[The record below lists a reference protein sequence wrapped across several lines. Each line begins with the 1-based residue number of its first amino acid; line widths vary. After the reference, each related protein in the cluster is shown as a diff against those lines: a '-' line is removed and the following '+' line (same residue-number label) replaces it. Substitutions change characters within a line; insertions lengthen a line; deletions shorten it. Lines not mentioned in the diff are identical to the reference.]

1 MKHEDINYDLGPLTW
16 VKAELDSALAP
27 AKQTLV
33 GWNGEDLDPL
43 KAAEAYLHQV
53 TGALTIVDLQGVSML
68 CAESERLLAEM
79 GDRPELRTRDSA
91 DVVIAA
97 CDAVAGY
104 LDELIGGAPNAELRL
119 SGIYGRVLGQRGAEP
134 PPPSELFYPDL
145 SVRVPRGA
153 PLPPLYPKAQ
163 TRAIRRVRAQYEKGL
178 LMFLQNKEPTAG
190 LMSMDQA
197 VRELEKMALDAGQ
210 YTFWWLAAAF
220 VESLR
225 QGALPVD
232 FWVKRLCGR
241 IDLQM
246 RRLMDGSRQLAERL
260 QRDMLYYL
268 AQDKSDAGR
277 AHYARQLYRLDRYL
291 PPEVS
296 EEAAHAEASWR
307 PHLNALRE
315 ALDTAK
321 DHWMKVC
328 SGRPE
333 SLAPFQN
340 AAMAMFEAAVRLP
353 NESLKSL
360 LRMVRAVSKRLPS
373 VSDTAQNEALQLEM
387 ATAILLTQNACEHFQ
402 ALGQEF
408 DRQADVLT
416 QRMQAAIDPCYDTSG
431 IPTDVPLLDEVTRQ
445 AQEKLILAQVTQEI
459 QANLD
464 QVEEILDRF
473 FRDSSERSRLPLVP
487 DMMKQILGALN
498 ILQLDTAADLTRA
511 SLEYINRFAD
521 PDYAISQEELDWVAD
536 ALSTLGLYMEA
547 LRFGR
552 DDPQQLA
559 SLLARRQSTA
569 APTASVESQIEED
582 IASLQRQAA
591 ALAGGQATPEVLET
605 LEAGLGKLVRDADLV
620 GDSQLKAQV
629 EQALHQ
635 LGGHA
640 PAAAIYSAIQ
650 GIGKAAAKPAAPS
663 PQAAGLVGAS
673 EEAIDAEMLNVYL
686 EEANDV
692 LGNIVAQ
699 LSRLHVNLFDADAF
713 VSIRRGFHTLKGSGR
728 MVGLTDLA
736 EVAWQVE
743 DTLNQWLRSERPP
756 TPEVLDFL
764 NQAVDTFGDW
774 VQVLEAGSR
783 PQVQADALV
792 AWAQTLRSQDKGQED
807 SPPPK
812 AEAGAPAL
820 APAAG
825 EDETVVLGTHRLP
838 ATLYQIFTEE
848 ASQRVGDL
856 RDTLKRMV
864 RGHDA
869 SSWETFIRS
878 AHTLAGIARTTGITP
893 LSEAAHALETWAGT
907 WPDKTHVMDDEVHAV
922 LVDCTDGIA
931 DMVESIRARVWPE
944 ARPDIP
950 QRLGGLRPPS
960 VEPDQADL
968 DEAGQADAGADL
980 TQPEQAAIPVP
991 EQAEEPPSLAPV
1003 AVEADAGTAPACA
1016 ETASIPEQTP
1026 QMQRVTEAAPAD
1038 VVAELDTSDLPDTA
1052 HATTTE
1058 ATPAEAAPI
1067 DLGHTQTEQPL
1078 PPDDIDPQLLPIFLD
1093 EAAELLPRIG
1103 TTLRQ
1108 WRAQPD
1114 DASARQTLQRA
1125 LHTLKGSARMAGAM
1139 GLGEYT
1145 HRVETRLLEHGDS
1158 PADTEFL
1165 DSLEVDYDRL
1175 AAAVDALQGKPL
1187 AEPVPTAQ
1195 AYPAE
1200 AEAVTPLPAAGPVVQ
1215 AVTEQDLRLRQTLKL
1230 KADILDTLLNE
1241 AGEVAIARSR
1251 VQNLLNGYKQTAQE
1265 LTANV
1270 ERLRS
1275 QLREL
1280 EIQAESQ
1287 MRTRLSQLDEAGQFD
1302 PLEFDRYTRLQELT
1316 RLLSESV
1323 NDVSTV
1329 QDNLLAG
1336 IDDADRALHLQSRM
1350 TRNLQHELMRM
1361 RMMPFATLSER
1372 LHRVVRQAAKDLG
1385 RKARLEIEGTR
1396 LELDRTVLDRIAAPL
1411 EHLLRNAVAHGVEP
1425 PEERLAAGKPEY
1437 GEIRITLHQEGNE
1450 IVIVLAD
1457 DGAGVNLDAVRARAE
1472 VLGWIAPTDEV
1483 SSERLE
1489 SFLFTP
1495 GFSTARQVT
1504 EVAGR
1509 GIGLDVVKNEIAGI
1523 GGRLRMDSEAGRGTR
1538 FTIRLP
1544 LTLAVT
1550 PVVLARAGA
1559 QTFAL
1564 PVNLVALVRE
1574 VRQEELADLQRAGA
1588 LEMGKEHY
1596 PLRSLAELTDTPSQP
1611 GEGRYRTILLLR
1623 SGAERLALR
1632 IDALEGNFEAVMKN
1646 SGPQVARIP
1655 GIVGA
1660 TVLADGR
1667 IALILNPF
1675 ALAERAPVREE
1686 LAEEAEATVEQPP
1699 LVMVVD
1705 DSLTVR
1711 KITSRLLARAGYRVV
1726 TAKDGVEALELLQ
1739 DELPAVILLD
1749 IEMPR
1754 LDGYEVTRA
1763 IRANSRLAHIPIIM
1777 ITSRTAEKH
1786 RQYAFD
1792 LGANQY
1798 MGKPYNEDELLGE
1811 IARLTGQT
1819 VEV

>member
-1 MKHEDINYDLGPLTW
+1 MKHEDIDFDLGPLTW
-16 VKAELDSALAP
+16 VKAELDSALAA
-27 AKQTLV
+27 AKQALV
-33 GWNGEDLDPL
+33 GWNGEDLNPL
-43 KAAEAYLHQV
+43 KAAEAHLHQV
-53 TGALTIVDLQGVSML
+53 TGALTIVDLQGVSLL
-68 CAESERLLAEM
+68 CAQTERLLAEM
-79 GDRPELRTRDSA
+79 GSKPELRTRDSA
-91 DVVIAA
+91 EVVTAA
-97 CDAVAGY
+97 CNAVQHY
-104 LDELIGGAPNAELRL
+104 LDELMGGAPNTELRL
-119 SGIYGRVLGQRGAEP
+119 SGIYGRVLSQRGAEA

-145 SVRVPRGA
+145 TQRVSRGA
-153 PLPPLYPKAQ
+153 SPPPLDPQAQ
-163 TRAIRRVRAQYEKGL
+163 TRAIRRVRAQYQKGL

-190 LMSMDQA
+190 LMHMDQA
-197 VRELEKMALDAGQ
+197 VRELENLAPDAGQ
-210 YTFWWLAAAF
+210 YTFWWLAAGF

-225 QGALPVD
+225 RGALPVD

-246 RRLMDGSRQLAERL
+246 RRLMEGSRQLAERL
-260 QRDMLYYL
+260 QRDLLYYL
-268 AQDKSDAGR
+268 AQDRSAAGR
-277 AHYARQLYRLDRYL
+277 ALDARQLYRLDLYL

-296 EEAAHAEASWR
+296 EEAAHAEAGWR
-307 PHLNALRE
+307 PHLNVLRE
-315 ALDTAK
+315 ALNTAK

-360 LRMVRAVSKRLPS
+360 LRMVQAVSRRLPS

-402 ALGQEF
+402 ALGEEF

-416 QRMQAAIDPCYDTSG
+416 QRIQAAIDPSYDTSR
-431 IPTDVPLLDEVTRQ
+431 IPTDVPLLDEVSRQ

-473 FRDSSERSRLPLVP
+473 FRDNSERSRLPLVP
-487 DMMKQILGALN
+487 GMMKQVLGALN

-511 SLEYINRFAD
+511 SLEHINHFAD
-521 PDYAISQEELDWVAD
+521 PEHTISPEELDWVAD

-547 LRFGR
+547 LRYGR

-559 SLLARRQSTA
+559 SLLARRQTM
-569 APTASVESQIEED
+569 APPAASVESQLQED

-591 ALAGGQATPEVLET
+591 SLTGGEMTET
-605 LEAGLGKLVRDADLV
+605 TRAALEAGLGKLARDADLV

-629 EQALHQ
+629 ELALHQ

-640 PAAAIYSAIQ
+640 PAAALHDAIQ
-650 GIGKAAAKPAAPS
+650 GIGKAAATPVAPS
-663 PQAAGLVGAS
+663 PQAAQLAGAS
-673 EEAIDAEMLNVYL
+673 EEVIDAEMLNVYI

-756 TPEVLDFL
+756 TPEVMDFL
-764 NQAVDTFGDW
+764 NQAVDAFTEW

-792 AWAQTLRSQDKGQED
+792 AWARALRGQEGN
-807 SPPPK
+807 PPPK
-812 AEAGAPAL
+812 TEAGAPAL
-820 APAAG
+820 VPAAG
-825 EDETVVLGTHRLP
+825 EDETVELGAHRLP
-838 ATLYQIFTEE
+838 AALYHIFTEE
-848 ASQRVGDL
+848 AIQRVGDL
-856 RDTLKRMV
+856 RDSLKRML

-869 SSWETFIRS
+869 SGWEAFIRS
-878 AHTLAGIARTTGITP
+878 AHTLAGIARTTGLTP
-893 LSEAAHALETWAGT
+893 LAEAAHALETWAGS
-907 WPDKTHVMDDEVHAV
+907 WPDKTHAMDHEIHAV
-922 LVDCTDGIA
+922 LVDCTDGVA
-931 DMVESIRARVWPE
+931 GMVESIRAYQWPQS
-944 ARPDIP
+944 RPDIP
-950 QRLGGLRPPS
+950 RRLGELRPPS
-960 VEPDQADL
+960 VEPGHAGLAEAVLADT
-968 DEAGQADAGADL
+968 GADL
-980 TQPEQAAIPVP
+980 TQPEQAAAPAQ
-991 EQAEEPPSLAPV
+991 EAEPATPPTA
-1003 AVEADAGTAPACA
+1003 AEIDAGTVPPGG
-1016 ETASIPEQTP
+1016 TTPIPEPNTE
-1026 QMQRVTEAAPAD
+1026 MQRVADAVPAEVIAGID
-1038 VVAELDTSDLPDTA
+1038 SDPPDTA
-1052 HATTTE
+1052 QTVATGEVTVADIVTI
-1058 ATPAEAAPI
+1058 TDGPGQAEDA
-1067 DLGHTQTEQPL
+1067 L
-1078 PPDDIDPQLLPIFLD
+1078 PPDDLDPQLLPIFLD

-1103 TTLRQ
+1103 ATLRQ

-1114 DASARQTLQRA
+1114 DAAARNILQRA

-1139 GLGEYT
+1139 ALGERT
-1145 HRVETRLLEHGDS
+1145 HRVETRLLEQGETS
-1158 PADTEFL
+1158 PGPEFL
-1165 DSLEVDYDRL
+1165 DLLEADYDQL
-1175 AAAVDALQGKPL
+1175 AEMVDALQGKPL
-1187 AEPVPTAQ
+1187 AKPIPTQ
-1195 AYPAE
+1195 AIQAE
-1200 AEAVTPLPAAGPVVQ
+1200 APAPTVLPAAEPLVQ
-1215 AVTEQDLRLRQTLKL
+1215 AVTEEDLRLRQTLKL
-1230 KADILDTLLNE
+1230 KANILDTLLNE
-1241 AGEVAIARSR
+1241 AGEVAIARAR
-1251 VQNLLNGYKQTAQE
+1251 VQNLLDTYKQTAQE

-1270 ERLRS
+1270 ERLRT

-1287 MRTRLSQLDEAGQFD
+1287 MRSRLSLMDEAGQFD

-1323 NDVSTV
+1323 NDVSTA

-1336 IDDADRALHLQSRM
+1336 IDDADRTLHLQSRM

-1361 RMMPFATLSER
+1361 RMVPFASLSER

-1385 RKARLEIEGTR
+1385 RKAQLQLDGTR
-1396 LELDRTVLDRIAAPL
+1396 TELDRTVLDRIAAPL
-1411 EHLLRNAVAHGVEP
+1411 EHLLRNAVAHGLEA
-1425 PEERLAAGKPEY
+1425 PEARLVAGKPEY
-1437 GEIRITLHQEGNE
+1437 GEIRLSLHQEGNE
-1450 IVIVLAD
+1450 IVIQLAD

-1472 VLGWIAPTDEV
+1472 ELGWIAPTEEV
-1483 SSERLE
+1483 STERLE

-1509 GIGLDVVKNEIAGI
+1509 GIGLDVVRNEIAGI
-1523 GGRLRMDSEAGRGTR
+1523 GGRVRMDTEAGRGTR

-1550 PVVLARAGA
+1550 PVVLTRAGGR
-1559 QTFAL
+1559 TYAL
-1564 PVNLVALVRE
+1564 PASLVALVRE
-1574 VRQEELADLQRAGA
+1574 VRQEELAALQRAGE
-1588 LEMGKEHY
+1588 LEMGGDRY
-1596 PLRSLAELTDTPSQP
+1596 PLRSLAELMDTRSQP
-1611 GEGRYRTILLLR
+1611 GEGRYRTLLLLR
-1623 SGAERLALR
+1623 AGAERLALR

-1646 SGPQVARIP
+1646 TGPQVARIP

-1675 ALAERAPVREE
+1675 ALAERAPVRE
-1686 LAEEAEATVEQPP
+1686 AWAQEAAATVEPSP

-1711 KITSRLLARAGYRVV
+1711 KITTRLLQREGYRVT

-1739 DELPAVILLD
+1739 DEVPAVMLLD

-1763 IRANSRLAHIPIIM
+1763 VRANSRLKGIPIIM
-1777 ITSRTAEKH
+1777 ITSRTADKH
-1786 RQYAFD
+1786 RQHAFD
-1792 LGANQY
+1792 LGVNHY
-1798 MGKPYNEDELLGE
+1798 MGKPFNEDELLSE
-1811 IARLTGQT
+1811 IARLTGQA

>member
-1 MKHEDINYDLGPLTW
+1 MKHEDIDFDLGPLTW
-16 VKAELDSALAP
+16 VKAELDSALAA

-33 GWNGEDLDPL
+33 GWNVEDLDPL
-43 KAAEAYLHQV
+43 KAAEAHLHQV
-53 TGALTIVDLQGVSML
+53 TGALTIVDLQGVSLL
-68 CAESERLLAEM
+68 CAETERLLAEM
-79 GDRPELRTRDSA
+79 GNRPELRTRDSA
-91 DVVIAA
+91 EVVIAA

-104 LDELIGGAPNAELRL
+104 LDELMGGAPNAELRL

-153 PLPPLYPKAQ
+153 SMTPLDPEAQ
-163 TRAIRRVRAQYEKGL
+163 TRSIRHVRAEYQKGL
-178 LMFLQNKEPTAG
+178 LMFLQNKEPAAG

-197 VRELEKMALDAGQ
+197 VRELEKMAPDAGQ

-225 QGALPVD
+225 RGALPVD

-246 RRLMDGSRQLAERL
+246 RRLMEGSRQLAERL

-268 AQDKSDAGR
+268 AQDKSGAGR
-277 AHYARQLYRLDRYL
+277 ALDARQLYRLDRYL

-296 EEAAHAEASWR
+296 EEAAHTEAGWR

-315 ALDTAK
+315 ALNTAK

-360 LRMVRAVSKRLPS
+360 LRMVQAVSKRLPS

-416 QRMQAAIDPCYDTSG
+416 QRMQAAIDPSYDTSR
-431 IPTDVPLLDEVTRQ
+431 IPTEVPLLDEVSRQ

-487 DMMKQILGALN
+487 GMMKQILGALN

-511 SLEYINRFAD
+511 SLEHIDRFAD
-521 PDYAISQEELDWVAD
+521 PEYAISQEELDWVAD
-536 ALSTLGLYMEA
+536 ALSTLSLYLEA
-547 LRFGR
+547 LRYGR

-559 SLLARRQSTA
+559 SLLARRQSMA
-569 APTASVESQIEED
+569 APAASVESQIQED

-591 ALAGGQATPEVLET
+591 ALAGGQAAPEVFET
-605 LEAGLGKLVRDADLV
+605 LETGLGKLVRDAELV

-640 PAAAIYSAIQ
+640 PAAALHTAIQ
-650 GIGKAAAKPAAPS
+650 GIGKATAKPAAPS

-743 DTLNQWLRSERPP
+743 NTLNQWLRSERPP

-764 NQAVDTFGDW
+764 NQAVDAFSDW
-774 VQVLEAGSR
+774 LQVLETGSR

-792 AWAQTLRSQDKGQED
+792 AWAQTLRGQDKGQEG

-812 AEAGAPAL
+812 TEAGAPAL

-825 EDETVVLGTHRLP
+825 KDETVALGAHRLP
-838 ATLYQIFTEE
+838 AALYQIFTEE
-848 ASQRVGDL
+848 ATQRVGEL
-856 RDTLKRMV
+856 RDNLKRMA

-878 AHTLAGIARTTGITP
+878 AHTLAGISRTTGITP

-907 WPDKTHVMDDEVHAV
+907 WPDKTHAMDDEVHAV

-950 QRLGGLRPPS
+950 QRLGGLRPPG
-960 VEPDQADL
+960 VVPDH
-968 DEAGQADAGADL
+968 ADL
-980 TQPEQAAIPVP
+980 TQPEQPAVPAP
-991 EQAEEPPSLAPV
+991 EQAEEPAATAPV
-1003 AVEADAGTAPACA
+1003 AAQPDAGTAPACE
-1016 ETASIPEQTP
+1016 ETASIPEHTP
-1026 QMQRVTEAAPAD
+1026 EMQRVTEAAPPE
-1038 VVAELDTSDLPDTA
+1038 VVADLDAGELPDTA
-1052 HATTTE
+1052 PAATTE

-1067 DLGHTQTEQPL
+1067 DQGHAQTEPPL
-1078 PPDDIDPQLLPIFLD
+1078 PPDDLDPQLLPIFLD

-1108 WRAQPD
+1108 WRDQPD

-1139 GLGEYT
+1139 GLGERT
-1145 HRVETRLLEHGDS
+1145 HRVETRLLELGETS
-1158 PADTEFL
+1158 PGPGFL
-1165 DSLEVDYDRL
+1165 DMLEADYDRL
-1175 AAAVDALQGKPL
+1175 AEMVDALQGKPL

-1195 AYPAE
+1195 ASPVE
-1200 AEAVTPLPAAGPVVQ
+1200 AAAVTPLPSAEPAVQ
-1215 AVTEQDLRLRQTLKL
+1215 AVTEEDLRLRQTLKL
-1230 KADILDTLLNE
+1230 KANILDTLLNE

-1251 VQNLLNGYKQTAQE
+1251 VQNLLNSYKQTAQE

-1270 ERLRS
+1270 ERLRT

-1336 IDDADRALHLQSRM
+1336 IDDADRTLHLQSRM

-1361 RMMPFATLSER
+1361 RMVPFATLSER

-1385 RKARLEIEGTR
+1385 RKAQLEIEGTR

-1437 GEIRITLHQEGNE
+1437 GQIRLTLHQEGNE

-1472 VLGWIAPTDEV
+1472 ALGWIAPTEEV
-1483 SSERLE
+1483 SGERLE

-1523 GGRLRMDSEAGRGTR
+1523 GGRLRMDTEAGRGTR

-1550 PVVLARAGA
+1550 PVVLARAGG
-1559 QTFAL
+1559 QTYAL
-1564 PVNLVALVRE
+1564 PANLVALVRD
-1574 VRQEELADLQRAGA
+1574 VRQEELAALQQDGA
-1588 LEMGKEHY
+1588 LEMGGERY
-1596 PLRSLAELTDTPSQP
+1596 PLRSLAELTATSSQP

-1646 SGPQVARIP
+1646 TGPQVARIT
-1655 GIVGA
+1655 GIIGA

-1711 KITSRLLARAGYRVV
+1711 KITSRMLTREGYRVV

-1792 LGANQY
+1792 LGVNHY
-1798 MGKPYNEDELLGE
+1798 MGKPFNEDELLGE